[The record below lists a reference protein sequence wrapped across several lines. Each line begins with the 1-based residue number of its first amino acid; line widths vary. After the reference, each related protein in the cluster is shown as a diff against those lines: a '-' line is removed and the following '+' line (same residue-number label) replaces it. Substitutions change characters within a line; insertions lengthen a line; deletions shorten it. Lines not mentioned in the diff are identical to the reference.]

1 MAPVGGCSDNATGMA
16 TSEAASPHMTGA
28 PCTGGPRRRLCQL
41 AGALALVV
49 TGCSNSEPA
58 EPPRPEAGVAVASF
72 NFAESRLLAEIYAQA
87 LEHEGVDVR
96 RELDLGPRELV
107 MPALRQGLVDIVPE
121 YVGTALTAAEPSAVV
136 DRSDPGAVHRG
147 LVAAVAPWD
156 VEVLQPAAAQNQN
169 GLVVTRSTAT
179 RLGLRTTSDL
189 AAVAPTLRLGGPPEC
204 PERPYC
210 LQGLS
215 GVYGLSF
222 ADFVPLD
229 GQALVRRGLVDEVV
243 DVGVLFT
250 TDGAV
255 AGSDLVLLDDDRAL
269 QPAENVVPLARSEVL
284 DGPQGEVVAA
294 TLDAISARLTT
305 ANLQFL
311 NWRVTVAGNTPA
323 AEARGWLIRQGLID
337 R

>member
-1 MAPVGGCSDNATGMA
+1 
-16 TSEAASPHMTGA
+16 MTGA
-28 PCTGGPRRRLCQL
+28 PRTGGSRRRLGRL
-41 AGALALVV
+41 ASALALVV
-49 TGCSNSEPA
+49 TGCSGSEP
-58 EPPRPEAGVAVASF
+58 EDPPRPAAGVAVASF

-87 LEHEGVDVR
+87 LEHEGVEVR

-107 MPALRQGLVDIVPE
+107 MPAMRQGLVDIVPE
-121 YVGTALTAAEPSAVV
+121 YLGTALTAAEPTAAV
-136 DRSDPGAVHRG
+136 DPSDPDAVHRA
-147 LVAAVAPWD
+147 LAAAVAPWD
-156 VEVLQPAAAQNQN
+156 LEVLQHAAAQNQN

-204 PERPYC
+204 PERAYC
-210 LQGLS
+210 LQGL
-215 GVYGLSF
+215 GEVYGLTF
-222 ADFVPLD
+222 QDFVPLD
-229 GQALVRRGLVDEVV
+229 GQALVRRGLVDEVI

-255 AGSDLVLLDDDRAL
+255 AGSGLVLLDDDRTL
-269 QPAENVVPLARSEVL
+269 QPAENVVPLARSEIL
-284 DGPQGEVVAA
+284 DGPRGDVVAA
-294 TLDAISARLTT
+294 TLDEISARLTT

-323 AEARGWLIRQGLID
+323 AEARGWLIRQGLVD

>member
-1 MAPVGGCSDNATGMA
+1 
-16 TSEAASPHMTGA
+16 MTGA
-28 PCTGGPRRRLCQL
+28 PCTGGPRRRLGRL

-49 TGCSNSEPA
+49 TGCSGSEPA
-58 EPPRPEAGVAVASF
+58 EPPRPAAGVAVASF

-87 LEHEGVDVR
+87 LEHEGVEVR

-107 MPALRQGLVDIVPE
+107 MPAMRQGLVDIVPE
-121 YVGTALTAAEPSAVV
+121 YLGTALTAAEPTAAV
-136 DRSDPGAVHRG
+136 DPSDPEAVHRA
-147 LVAAVAPWD
+147 LAAAVAPWD
-156 VEVLQPAAAQNQN
+156 LEVLQHAAAQNQN

-179 RLGLRTTSDL
+179 RLGLRTISDL

-204 PERPYC
+204 PERAYC
-210 LQGLS
+210 LQGL
-215 GVYGLSF
+215 GEVYGLTF
-222 ADFVPLD
+222 QDFVPLD
-229 GQALVRRGLVDEVV
+229 GQALVRRGLVDEVI

-255 AGSDLVLLDDDRAL
+255 AGSELVLLDDDRAL

-284 DGPQGEVVAA
+284 DGPRGEVVAA

-311 NWRVTVAGNTPA
+311 NWRVAVAGNTPA
-323 AEARGWLIRQGLID
+323 AEARGWLIRQGLVD